1 MISYFYKL
9 TKKSPRLFH
18 FFSAFFGKEHNIKII
33 NWFSVKISNQNKTI
47 NFFLNFPFVFLG
59 FIKESKKKLYNMF
72 SIIFLT
78 HKFHNLIFLGMPPY
92 PQIYKYLE
100 ELGRRFASGLDV
112 LRGVNPSFNPFSS
125 YQRELHPSEFNNF
138 TDNMVV
144 RFSRIFNSLNKIEAK
159 MPLPITEAAA
169 LLLTTFRNKV
179 PKYLL
184 VGSIANPQIL
194 SSNMI

>member
-1 MISYFYKL
+1 
-9 TKKSPRLFH
+9 
-18 FFSAFFGKEHNIKII
+18 
-33 NWFSVKISNQNKTI
+33 
-47 NFFLNFPFVFLG
+47 
-59 FIKESKKKLYNMF
+59 
-72 SIIFLT
+72 
-78 HKFHNLIFLGMPPY
+78 MPPY
-92 PQIYKYLE
+92 PQIHKYLE

-184 VGSIANPQIL
+184 VRSISNPQIL